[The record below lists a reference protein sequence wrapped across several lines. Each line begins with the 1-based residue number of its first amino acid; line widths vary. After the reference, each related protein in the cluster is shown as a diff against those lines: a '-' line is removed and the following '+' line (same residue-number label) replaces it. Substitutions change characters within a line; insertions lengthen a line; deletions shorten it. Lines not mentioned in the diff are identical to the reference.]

1 MSRRQLTD
9 KHVAIFELERK
20 GVEPREIARRLDLD
34 RSFPRKVLR
43 DSELRALW
51 EQRRGTPSASALVP
65 TRPFLPVASGA
76 QSSAAGH
83 GWRLLDGL
91 GRKP

>member
-1 MSRRQLTD
+1 MSRRHLTQ
-9 KHVAIFELERK
+9 KHRAIFELERE
-20 GVEPREIARRLDLD
+20 GVAPREIARQLNLD

-51 EQRRGTPSASALVP
+51 EQQRGIPAPA
-65 TRPFLPVASGA
+65 RPFTPVVSGE

-83 GWRLLDGL
+83 GWRLLENL
-91 GRKP
+91 GRKR